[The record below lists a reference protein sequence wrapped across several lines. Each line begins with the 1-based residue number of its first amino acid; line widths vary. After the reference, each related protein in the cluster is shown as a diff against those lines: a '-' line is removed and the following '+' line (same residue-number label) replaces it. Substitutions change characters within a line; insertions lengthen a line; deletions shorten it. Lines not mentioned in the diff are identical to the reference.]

1 MAIATV
7 AVRFGLYLVLM
18 IQFGVAAFSLY
29 GLRGAER
36 TSGRVLPSASTI
48 LATAVGGAVLSL
60 LSIIVLTASMAGVAI
75 TEVDRPTLAMLV
87 GQTSVGVAFQVR
99 VGALLLAGA
108 ASLFIR
114 HSRYAGAALGL
125 VVVAA
130 GIAIGTLAWSGHG
143 AATEG
148 ALSRIHLAADIIHL
162 LASAGWIGALMALL
176 VLIFRSG
183 RRITEDQ
190 LRLSHRALASFAS
203 TGTILVAALVATGIG
218 NMLAIVGLTGLVRL
232 PFSLYGQLLVAKL
245 LLFAVMLALAAANR
259 FRLVPRFETA
269 MTAGDH
275 RRALGALRRSLT
287 VEASC
292 AIAILALVAWLGT
305 LDPSGETM

>member
-1 MAIATV
+1 M
-7 AVRFGLYLVLM
+7 
-18 IQFGVAAFSLY
+18 
-29 GLRGAER
+29 
-36 TSGRVLPSASTI
+36 
-48 LATAVGGAVLSL
+48 
-60 LSIIVLTASMAGVAI
+60 
-75 TEVDRPTLAMLV
+75 
-87 GQTSVGVAFQVR
+87 
-99 VGALLLAGA
+99 
-108 ASLFIR
+108 
-114 HSRYAGAALGL
+114 
-125 VVVAA
+125 
-130 GIAIGTLAWSGHG
+130 
-143 AATEG
+143 
-148 ALSRIHLAADIIHL
+148 
-162 LASAGWIGALMALL
+162 
-176 VLIFRSG
+176 
-183 RRITEDQ
+183 TEDQ